1 MTGMIDGRAALDGKV
16 AAIVGGG
23 AGLGR
28 AATLVLA
35 QAGVDIA
42 VCDWDEAAVGTIR
55 EEVEALGRRCL
66 STREDVRDPG
76 SMPRFYAGVAREYDR
91 LDIVVNVA
99 GGVVTQKIEEASAEQ
114 NATDIRVN
122 YGYVIDSVKLAV
134 PLIRKGGRGGSIIS
148 FTTIEAHRGAAG
160 FAVYAGAKAAI
171 TNFSKAAAVEYGPEL
186 IRFNTIAPD
195 TTPSVTSSNA
205 LPKEVLEPYRA
216 LPQALRAEGHKMYI
230 PMQVAPTL
238 DDIANAVLFLASDL
252 SRAVTGTTIHVD
264 GGTMAAAGFI
274 RWPFG
279 DGILPSPK
287 AGTLTRL
294 FRDEAE

>member
-1 MTGMIDGRAALDGKV
+1 MAGMIDGRAGLAGKV
-16 AAIVGGG
+16 AAIIGGA

-35 QAGVDIA
+35 EAGVDIA
-42 VCDWDEAAVGTIR
+42 VCDWNEAAAETIR
-55 EEVEALGRRCL
+55 QEVEALGRRCV
-66 STREDVRDPG
+66 STREDVRDTE
-76 SMPRFYAGVAREYDR
+76 SMPRFYEGVARAFDR

-99 GGVVTQKIEEASAEQ
+99 GGVVTQKIEETSPEQ

-122 YGYVIDSVKLAV
+122 YGYVIDSVKLAI
-134 PLIRKGGRGGSIIS
+134 PLIRRGGRGGSIIS

-171 TNFSKAAAVEYGPEL
+171 TNFTKAAAVEYGPEL
-186 IRFNTIAPD
+186 IRLNTIAPD
-195 TTPSVTSSNA
+195 TTPSVTSRNA
-205 LPKEVLEPYRA
+205 LPAEVLEAYLA
-216 LPQALRAEGHKMYI
+216 LPQELRAEGHKMYI

-264 GGTMAAAGFI
+264 GGTMAAAGFV

-279 DGILPSPK
+279 DGILPSPR

-294 FRDEAE
+294 FRDGTE

>member
-1 MTGMIDGRAALDGKV
+1 MGGMIDDRAGLGGKV
-16 AAIVGGG
+16 AAIIGGA

-35 QAGVDIA
+35 EAGVDIA
-42 VCDWDEAAVGTIR
+42 VCDWNEDAAGAICA
-55 EEVEALGRRCL
+55 EVEGLGRRCL
-66 STREDVRDPG
+66 STREDVRDPA
-76 SMPRFYAGVAREYDR
+76 SMPRFYEGVARAFDR

-99 GGVVTQKIEEASAEQ
+99 GGVVTQKIEETTTEQ

-134 PLIRKGGRGGSIIS
+134 PLIRRGGRGGSIIS

-171 TNFSKAAAVEYGPEL
+171 TNFTKAAAVEFGPEL
-186 IRFNTIAPD
+186 IRLNTIAPD
-195 TTPSVTSSNA
+195 TTPSVTSRNA
-205 LPKEVLEPYRA
+205 LPAEVLEPYLA

-264 GGTMAAAGFI
+264 GGTMAAAGFV

-294 FRDEAE
+294 FRDGVE

>member
-1 MTGMIDGRAALDGKV
+1 MSGTIDGRAGLQGKV
-16 AAIVGGG
+16 AAIIGG
-23 AGLGR
+23 AAGVGR

-35 QAGVDIA
+35 EAGVDIA
-42 VCDWDEAAVGTIR
+42 VCDWNEDAAGTIR
-55 EEVEALGRRCL
+55 QEIEALGRRCL
-66 STREDVRDPG
+66 STREDVRDPE
-76 SMPRFYAGVAREYDR
+76 SMPRFYEGVARDFDR
-91 LDIVVNVA
+91 LDIVINVA
-99 GGVVTQKIEEASAEQ
+99 GGVVTQKIEETSAEQ

-134 PLIRKGGRGGSIIS
+134 PLIRRGGRGGSIIS

-186 IRFNTIAPD
+186 IRLNTIAPD
-195 TTPSVTSSNA
+195 TTPSVTSRNA
-205 LPKEVLEPYRA
+205 LPAEVLESYLA
-216 LPQALRAEGHKMYI
+216 LPQALRAAGHKMYI

-264 GGTMAAAGFI
+264 GGTMAAAGFV

-279 DGILPSPK
+279 DGILPSPR

-294 FRDEAE
+294 FRDGVE